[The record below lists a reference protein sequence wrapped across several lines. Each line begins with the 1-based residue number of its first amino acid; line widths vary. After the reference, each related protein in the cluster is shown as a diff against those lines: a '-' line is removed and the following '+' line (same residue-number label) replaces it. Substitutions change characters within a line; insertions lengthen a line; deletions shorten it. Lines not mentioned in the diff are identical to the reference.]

1 MPEMG
6 DRLGWLGTGR
16 MGAAMGE
23 RLLDSGAPLVVWNRS
38 PEKTALLAGR
48 GAKVAG
54 SIAELAAT
62 SDVVFTMVTGS
73 GDMLEVV
80 AGLLGADTRPAVI
93 VDCSTTSE
101 EASAQAREACTVH
114 GVAFVAAPVSGDPAM
129 VRNGAAAIVCSGPDD
144 AFARVQ
150 PVLDQIAPTVVYAGP
165 GEQARLAK
173 LCSNLILGVFGQ
185 AMVEVAALAA
195 LGGIDPAKFAEFL
208 NGSVVGSTYVR
219 HKGRSVAAGTPMPAP
234 ARAALQRDFD
244 TSLRAAGDLDQ
255 PMPLSALVRQLL

>member
-1 MPEMG
+1 MPEIG

-38 PEKTALLAGR
+38 PEKTAPLAGR

-73 GDMLEVV
+73 GEMLEVV

-101 EASAQAREACTVH
+101 EASAQAREACTGH

-129 VRNGAAAIVCSGPDD
+129 VRNGAAAIV
-144 AFARVQ
+144 
-150 PVLDQIAPTVVYAGP
+150 
-165 GEQARLAK
+165 
-173 LCSNLILGVFGQ
+173 
-185 AMVEVAALAA
+185 
-195 LGGIDPAKFAEFL
+195 
-208 NGSVVGSTYVR
+208 
-219 HKGRSVAAGTPMPAP
+219 
-234 ARAALQRDFD
+234 
-244 TSLRAAGDLDQ
+244 
-255 PMPLSALVRQLL
+255 

>member
-1 MPEMG
+1 MG

-16 MGAAMGE
+16 MGTAMGE

-38 PEKTALLAGR
+38 LKKTAPLAER
-48 GAKVAG
+48 GAKVAA
-54 SIAELAAT
+54 SIGQLAEAA
-62 SDVVFTMVTGS
+62 DVVFTMVTGS
-73 GDMLEVV
+73 DEMLEVV
-80 AGLLGADTRPAVI
+80 TGLLRGDPRPAVI

-101 EASAQAREACTVH
+101 EASARARAACAGL
-114 GVAFVAAPVSGDPAM
+114 GVDFLAAPVSGDPTM
-129 VRNGAAAIVCSGPDD
+129 VRNGAAAIVCSGPED

-150 PVLDQIAPTVVYAGP
+150 PALARIAPTVVYAGP

-185 AMVEVAALAA
+185 AMVEISALAA
-195 LGGIDPAKFAEFL
+195 HGGIDPARFAEFL

-219 HKGRSVAAGTPMPAP
+219 HKGRSVAAGTPMAPA